1 MANLPWLDK
10 LNNKTHI
17 EYKKGLWKVK
27 QYIILINVD
36 KNERLAYIYL
46 KGIESDIQPKIN
58 WEKQLT

>member
-10 LNNKTHI
+10 LNTKTHI

-46 KGIESDIQPKIN
+46 KGIESDIQPKTN